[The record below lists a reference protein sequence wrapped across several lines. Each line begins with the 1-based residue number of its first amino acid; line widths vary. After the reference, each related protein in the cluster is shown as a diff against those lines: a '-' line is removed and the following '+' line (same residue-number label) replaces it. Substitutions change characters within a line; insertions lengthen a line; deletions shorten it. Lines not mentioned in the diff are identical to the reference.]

1 MQKETASIKKMSVF
15 ALTWPIFIETLL
27 RTMLGNVDTFML
39 STYSDDA
46 VGAVGVVSQIS
57 YILIMLYN
65 VVSSGTLVLISQYLG
80 AKKKKEA
87 SVVAVTSIAGSLIF
101 GLFVGLAVFLFRSQ
115 ILTFL
120 NLPPELM
127 DML

>member
-46 VGAVGVVSQIS
+46 VGQ
-57 YILIMLYN
+57 
-65 VVSSGTLVLISQYLG
+65 
-80 AKKKKEA
+80 
-87 SVVAVTSIAGSLIF
+87 
-101 GLFVGLAVFLFRSQ
+101 
-115 ILTFL
+115 
-120 NLPPELM
+120 
-127 DML
+127 

>member
-46 VGAVGVVSQIS
+46 VGGSRGCKSNKLYTYHAVQRCFVRNTGAYIPVS
-57 YILIMLYN
+57 
-65 VVSSGTLVLISQYLG
+65 G

-101 GLFVGLAVFLFRSQ
+101 VCLSDWLYFCSEADINIS
-115 ILTFL
+115 
-120 NLPPELM
+120 
-127 DML
+127 

>member
-65 VVSSGTLVLISQYLG
+65 VVSSGTLVLISSIWR
-80 AKKKKEA
+80 KKEKGSFSGGCHFNCRQFDIWFVCRIGCI
-87 SVVAVTSIAGSLIF
+87 SVQKPDINIS
-101 GLFVGLAVFLFRSQ
+101 
-115 ILTFL
+115 
-120 NLPPELM
+120 
-127 DML
+127 

>member
-1 MQKETASIKKMSVF
+1 MSVF

-65 VVSSGTLVLISQYLG
+65 VVSSGTLVLISSIWAQKRKRKLQWWL
-80 AKKKKEA
+80 
-87 SVVAVTSIAGSLIF
+87 SLQLQAV
-101 GLFVGLAVFLFRSQ
+101 
-115 ILTFL
+115 
-120 NLPPELM
+120 
-127 DML
+127 